1 MEKKLITSLDL
12 IKVAWRTLFFQAVW
26 NFERMLNI
34 GFAYAIFPIAKK
46 LYPEAKDQKNFMV
59 RHLDFFN
66 THPYLA
72 SISLGIVISEEEKA
86 LRENKEDIS
95 NIADMKMKLM
105 GPFGALGDSLFWATL
120 RPLFALIG
128 VMLIFWDFKW
138 GVFVFLIAYNL
149 VHLPVRY
156 LGIKKGYQW
165 DEGIIGSICSFPIQ
179 RIISLVQKIAMFL
192 IGFGIISLINTQ
204 EVFIMPED
212 IKLTS
217 KWIFLIFSVS
227 VAISIRYLKGNSL
240 IFFLFMGFSVIISYL
255 I

>member
-1 MEKKLITSLDL
+1 MQKKLITNFDL
-12 IKVAWRTLFFQAVW
+12 LKVTWRTLCFQAVW

-46 LYPEAKDQKNFMV
+46 LYPNLEEQKKFII

-86 LRENKEDIS
+86 LKENKEEIN
-95 NIADMKMKLM
+95 NITDMKMKLM
-105 GPFGALGDSLFWATL
+105 GPFGALGDNLFWATF

-165 DEGIIGSICSFPIQ
+165 DEEIIGSICNFPIQ
-179 RIISLVQKIAMFL
+179 KIISLVQKIAMFL
-192 IGFGIISLINTQ
+192 IGFGVVSLVDTQIIPKDMN
-204 EVFIMPED
+204 F
-212 IKLTS
+212 TS
-217 KWIFLIFSVS
+217 KWIFLVFSIS
-227 VAISIRYLKGNSL
+227 MAISIKYLKGNSL
-240 IFFLFMGFSVIISYL
+240 LFFLFIAFSIIISY
-255 I
+255 II